1 MLKRAIESLL
11 RGSGLP
17 RVTRGRRRSSA
28 LVLAYHNIVPDGE
41 RPTGD
46 LSLHLPQASFSAQLD
61 LLAST
66 HDIVSLDEAV
76 RPVDAPA
83 RPRAAITFDDAY
95 RGAVQAGV
103 SELVRRGLPATI
115 FVAPAFVGGGTFWW
129 DVLADDSGLPDAI
142 RSHALTALRG
152 EDSAIRRWAS
162 GQGIRERALPDHQTV
177 ATEAELAEATRNAG
191 IQLAA
196 HTWSHPNL
204 ATLEDDRL
212 ESEIARPLQ
221 WLRARFEGVAPWV
234 SYPYGLWSP
243 AAERAAEAAGY
254 EGGLRVDGG
263 WLDPAR
269 MQTPRFAI
277 PRLNIPAGVS
287 LAGFEL
293 RTSGVLTR

>member
-1 MLKRAIESLL
+1 MRA
-11 RGSGLP
+11 
-17 RVTRGRRRSSA
+17 RRRSSA

-41 RPTGD
+41 RPVGD

-76 RPVDAPA
+76 RPVDGSA

-95 RGAVQAGV
+95 RGAVRAGV
-103 SELVRRGLPATI
+103 PELARRGLPATI

-129 DVLADDSGLPDAI
+129 DALADDTGLPEAI
-142 RSHALTALRG
+142 RSHALGALRG

-177 ATEAELAEATRNAG
+177 AAEAELAEATRNAG

-204 ATLEDDRL
+204 AALDDDQL
-212 ESEIARPLQ
+212 ESEISRPLE
-221 WLRARFEGVAPWV
+221 WLRARFVAVTRWI

-243 AAERAAEAAGY
+243 AAERVAEAAGY

-269 MQTPRFAI
+269 SRTQRFAI

-287 LAGFEL
+287 IAGFEL
-293 RTSGVLTR
+293 RSSGLLTR